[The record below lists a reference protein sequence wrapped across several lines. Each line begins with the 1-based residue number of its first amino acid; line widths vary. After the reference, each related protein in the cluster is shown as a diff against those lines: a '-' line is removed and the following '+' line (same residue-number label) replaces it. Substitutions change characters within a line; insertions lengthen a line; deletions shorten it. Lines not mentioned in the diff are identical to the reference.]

1 MNDRKLDAAP
11 PGLLGSADEIFD
23 AAPVGFAKTTP
34 AGRFLYA
41 NRATARILG
50 YHSVEELI
58 GLDLVRDLY
67 IDPRQRA
74 STLAEL
80 DSSSSPTVKEIE
92 IRKKNGAT
100 ALLRFHSGAVRDE
113 DGHVLHY
120 QSFIID
126 VTERKQA
133 EEELKKRERQL
144 RDGQAVAQLGSWEW
158 DPHGDGSAIW
168 SDEFYRIFGEP
179 PSFRPS
185 TKAVLER
192 VHPEDRVRT
201 REALRRS
208 SEETGKFSFEFRIIR
223 ADGSMR
229 HIRASSSA
237 ERDAA
242 GTLVR
247 VLGVA
252 QDVTDRTRL
261 ENEFRR
267 SEAYLAEGQRLS
279 HTGSWA
285 WSVVS
290 GALFWSLEMFRILD
304 IDPEKTTPS
313 HALFLERLHPEDRP
327 RVEKDLDRAVREK
340 TDFESRFCILRPR
353 GTIRFIHSLGHP
365 VFGDSGE
372 VVEFIGISMDVTES
386 HIANERLA
394 RSLKESRALSAR
406 LHKVRDDEGRRI
418 AREVH
423 DEVGQS
429 LTALAMDV
437 AWLRNKL
444 SQKRRN
450 PELVEKLEAM
460 SRLVDS
466 TIESVQR
473 ISSDLRPGVLDEL
486 GLGSAAEWAVKS
498 FEERTK
504 VECRLEAGIDGG
516 SVDPPRATA
525 AFRILQEALTNVARH
540 ARARKVAIR
549 LAYEGGNLLL
559 SVRDDGVGIPGE
571 RIADSGSLGFIGMRE
586 RARAFGGNV
595 RFERPPEGGSL
606 VSAEIPLCL
615 RP

>member
-1 MNDRKLDAAP
+1 LNDRNLDAVRS
-11 PGLLGSADEIFD
+11 GLPDKAHEILE
-23 AAPVGFAKTTP
+23 AAPVGFAITTP
-34 AGRFLYA
+34 AGRVLYA
-41 NRATARILG
+41 NRAAAKIIG
-50 YHSVEELI
+50 YQSVEELM
-58 GLDLVRDLY
+58 GLDMPRDVY
-67 IDPRQRA
+67 ADSRQRA
-74 STLAEL
+74 ATLAEL
-80 DSSSSPTVKEIE
+80 ESSSGTLTKEIE
-92 IRKKNGAT
+92 FRKKDGAT
-100 ALLRFHSGAVRDE
+100 AWRQVHSRAVRDE

-120 QSFIID
+120 QSFFVD

-133 EEELKKRERQL
+133 EEELRKRERQL
-144 RDGQAVAQLGSWEW
+144 RDAQEVAQVGSWEW
-158 DPHGDGSAIW
+158 DPRGDGSATW
-168 SDEFYRIFGEP
+168 SDELYRFFGVP
-179 PSFRPS
+179 TSFRPS
-185 TKAVLER
+185 TRAVLER
-192 VHPEDRVRT
+192 LHPEDRVRT

-208 SEETGKFSFEFRIIR
+208 SEETERFSFEFRIIR

-242 GTLVR
+242 GDLVR

-252 QDVTDRTRL
+252 QDVTERTRL
-261 ENEFRR
+261 ENELRK

-279 HTGSWA
+279 HMGSWA
-285 WSVVS
+285 WKVVS
-290 GALFWSLEMFRILD
+290 GGLFWSQEMFRMFG
-304 IDPEKTTPS
+304 IDPEKTKPS

-327 RVEKDLDRAVREK
+327 RVEKDLDRALRER
-340 TDFESRFCILRPR
+340 TDFESKFRILRPE
-353 GTIRFIHSLGHP
+353 GSTRFVHSLGRP
-365 VFGDSGE
+365 TFNDSGE
-372 VVEFIGISMDVTES
+372 IVEFIGVGMDVTES
-386 HIANERLA
+386 HIASERLA

-406 LHKVRDDEGRRI
+406 LHKVRDDEDRRI

-466 TIESVQR
+466 TIGSVQR

-504 VECRLEAGIDGG
+504 IECRLEVGIDGA

-540 ARARKVAIR
+540 ARARKVAVR
-549 LAYEGGNLLL
+549 LVYEGGNLLL

-586 RARAFGGNV
+586 RARSFGGNV

-606 VSAEIPLCL
+606 VSAEIPL
-615 RP
+615 